1 MARASSEP
9 ERNIEARVVRWADQ
23 HAVLHTKLNVM
34 LRRGLPDDIFWI
46 PGGRPALL
54 EFKRR
59 GKKPTPLQAY
69 TIKKLK
75 ALGYDVCWFDNSEKA
90 IRYLEARCEAAG
102 T

>member
-1 MARASSEP
+1 MVRASSEP
-9 ERNIEARVVRWADQ
+9 ERNIEARVVRWAERRAIP
-23 HAVLHTKLNVM
+23 HLKLNVM
-34 LRRGLPDDIFWI
+34 FRRAWPDRVFWI

-59 GKKPTPLQAY
+59 GKQPTPLQAH

-90 IRYLEARCEAAG
+90 IRYLEERCEAAR